1 MQFIVIADAASTQP
15 MATQMIVVP
24 MMRSLGHE
32 TALERDRGT
41 KTSHFTL
48 AREEGAP
55 EKPRCAKTMLG

>member
-1 MQFIVIADAASTQP
+1 
-15 MATQMIVVP
+15 MATKMIAVP